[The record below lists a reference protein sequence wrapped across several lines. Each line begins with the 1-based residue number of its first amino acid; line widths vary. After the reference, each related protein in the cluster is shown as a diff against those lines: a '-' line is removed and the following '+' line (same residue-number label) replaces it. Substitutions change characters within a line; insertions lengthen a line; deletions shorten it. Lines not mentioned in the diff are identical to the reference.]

1 MDDLIKVM
9 AEIPYYVVLVFS
21 VHQLNQ
27 AGVVCYEFSH
37 SIQNDGL
44 YILVNQIESNY
55 NWLKQ

>member
-1 MDDLIKVM
+1 M